1 VTAARRRAFHGFVDN
16 LPEELREGIRVL
28 SEALMETKL

>member
-1 VTAARRRAFHGFVDN
+1 VTAARRREFHVFVDN
-16 LPEELREGIRVL
+16 LLEELREGIRVL